1 MKTFYRFCS
10 KYRTPAKIL
19 LGLFLCGAYSLFLWW
34 LHAPIWLHPILWLLL
49 IFINHVAVD
58 SFRNKLLVPA
68 IQQMDDACDPYPLLG
83 ELDVQASYPAS
94 ESMRQIYL
102 INRATALRNIG
113 EFETALTL
121 LRGINID
128 KSPSTVAT
136 IKFIYYNNLA
146 DLYHLLGHFDEADV
160 WNEKAQQIWRDLPE
174 NKQKQQFS
182 LNVRAASAEAL
193 FRKGE
198 YAEAMVLLD
207 QLDFP
212 ALRGRVDM
220 ALLYARCALQT
231 GNVETAKIKLQFV
244 LQNGNR
250 LFCVEEARKILAEI
264 YTDP

>member
-121 LRGINID
+121 LVGSTSTRVLRRSLRSSLFITTIWPTFTICWDISTRRTSGTRKHSRSGAICPRTS
-128 KSPSTVAT
+128 KSS
-136 IKFIYYNNLA
+136 
-146 DLYHLLGHFDEADV
+146 
-160 WNEKAQQIWRDLPE
+160 
-174 NKQKQQFS
+174 S
-182 LNVRAASAEAL
+182 
-193 FRKGE
+193 FR
-198 YAEAMVLLD
+198 
-207 QLDFP
+207 
-212 ALRGRVDM
+212 
-220 ALLYARCALQT
+220 
-231 GNVETAKIKLQFV
+231 
-244 LQNGNR
+244 
-250 LFCVEEARKILAEI
+250 
-264 YTDP
+264 